1 MHALVLALILA
12 ATTNN
17 PSGEFANIPYG
28 ATKDQVKKLSPNV
41 HQGETDDILIDTKD
55 TAFGQPVEAIRFV
68 FDEGKLTIVLV
79 QYAVDDKEK
88 LDADKIA
95 EAVIKNL
102 VSTYGKGKMLMTR
115 PTKLVSL
122 WNTSKGAV
130 LIEVGTQDGHNY
142 LDVMYVEGEFFMK
155 HPFTPTE
162 PSNDPEYQNEPKP
175 GKNEA

>member
-1 MHALVLALILA
+1 MHALVLALVLA

-28 ATKDQVKKLSPNV
+28 STKDQVKKLSPNV

-122 WNTSKGAV
+122 WNTPKGQVNHALGATTLTIPGGPDCGWYPGRSQLPGRDVRGRGV
-130 LIEVGTQDGHNY
+130 LYEAPV
-142 LDVMYVEGEFFMK
+142 
-155 HPFTPTE
+155 HPR
-162 PSNDPEYQNEPKP
+162 
-175 GKNEA
+175 